1 MDGDHSNSLRTAI
14 DAERRRLE
22 EIERHRTESTE
33 RLRALEAQLTTP
45 SAPTRAKP
53 LPFSAPD
60 TPAGKIALF
69 KSLFRG
75 RDDVFPKLWT
85 NTRTKRSGYA
95 PACANEWVKG
105 ICEKPRVRCGECTH
119 QAFTALDDHAVLD
132 HLQGRAVIGV

>member
-1 MDGDHSNSLRTAI
+1 MNGEHPDSVRSAI
-14 DAERRRLE
+14 EAERRHLAELE
-22 EIERHRTESTE
+22 RQRVESAE
-33 RLRALEAQLTTP
+33 RLMLLEAQQP
-45 SAPTRAKP
+45 GSTRAQP

-60 TPAGKIALF
+60 TPAGKVALF

-95 PACANEWVKG
+95 PACGNEWVYG

-119 QAFTALDDHAVLD
+119 QAFTALDDQAVLD
-132 HLQGRAVIGV
+132 H

>member
-1 MDGDHSNSLRTAI
+1 MAGDPDSVRSAI
-14 DAERRRLE
+14 EAERRRLAE
-22 EIERHRTESTE
+22 LERQRVESAE
-33 RLRALEAQLTTP
+33 RLILLEAQLAQQPGATQ
-45 SAPTRAKP
+45 AQP

-60 TPAGKIALF
+60 TPAGKVALF

-95 PACANEWVKG
+95 PACGNEWVHG

-119 QAFTALDDHAVLD
+119 QAFTALDDQAVLD